1 MHQFK
6 TGCDKLK
13 IFYVNLMVTTR
24 DNLVITQKNM
34 IKKLKYTDTKD
45 IKTHI
50 KKKSRRIRRNNG
62 PAKQLE
68 NN

>member
-1 MHQFK
+1 
-6 TGCDKLK
+6 
-13 IFYVNLMVTTR
+13 MVTTR

-50 KKKSRRIRRNNG
+50 NKKKQED
-62 PAKQLE
+62 KKE
-68 NN
+68 